1 MFVASIAVPLTQPW
15 RLAPHPVKRPAH
27 PQGHRGHSSTIPS
40 HTNNNGGA
48 LMNTTQHGAK
58 RLAGIVL
65 LALAPAWS
73 AWAAP
78 FSDEAQQV
86 GQRYLARLEQL
97 DAKRLMLEGRL
108 GQANQLMLQ
117 FVPDGQKT
125 AADYFVLGNMLFR
138 NDPAAS
144 LVLMKKAE
152 ALRPDEPLIWL
163 ERGMQE
169 HRAHNCAG
177 ALPYYDRFHASD
189 VGRAHRVS
197 WAYSAHCRLVLGDAD
212 KALADW
218 RNADFARSHTRI
230 ESAMHDIFSSANTD
244 REREVLLDA
253 APRGGAGPF
262 CELME
267 LETYGERDWW
277 NMGRRPELVEQDA
290 STARHQLKGDAR
302 ALAEFEL
309 CYTAATRPD
318 ELVQRLRD
326 AGYWGGARPTLPRP
340 PRLAYMA
347 VRALVS
353 SKAATPQD
361 IVAAWGGPLAE
372 RLAAAPDDRTTMDLL
387 AFLYAHVDDAPRL
400 AEVDRLGW
408 KRHHLSD
415 YAASYVAGRSR
426 AASPDLD
433 AEVAA
438 AFAEFPDARGI
449 TAIRAE
455 RAKGD
460 ARLRAL
466 MDYVASQFASVGR
479 PDSPLRRLSYYMAML
494 EGALEASRR
503 GGQ

>member
-1 MFVASIAVPLTQPW
+1 MNTTHHAARRLASIA
-15 RLAPHPVKRPAH
+15 
-27 PQGHRGHSSTIPS
+27 
-40 HTNNNGGA
+40 
-48 LMNTTQHGAK
+48 
-58 RLAGIVL
+58 L
-65 LALAPAWS
+65 LVLAPAFS

-86 GQRYLARLEQL
+86 GQRYLARLEQP

-108 GQANQLMLQ
+108 SQTNQVLLQ
-117 FVPDGQKT
+117 LVPDGQKT
-125 AADYFVLGNMLFR
+125 AADYFVLGNMLYR

-144 LVLMKKAE
+144 VALMKKAE
-152 ALRPDEPLIWL
+152 ALSPDEPLVWL
-163 ERGMQE
+163 ERGMHE

-177 ALPYYDRFHASD
+177 ALPYYDRFHATDS
-189 VGRAHRVS
+189 GRGHRVS

-230 ESAMHDIFSSANTD
+230 ESAMHDIFSSANPDRD
-244 REREVLLDA
+244 REALLDA

-277 NMGRRPELVEQDA
+277 NMGKRPDLLEQDA
-290 STARHQLKGDAR
+290 STARRVLNGDAR

-309 CYTAATRPD
+309 CYTAVKRPD
-318 ELVQRLRD
+318 ELVQGLRD
-326 AGYWGGARPTLPRP
+326 AGYWGGARPALPQA

-347 VRALVS
+347 VRALTS
-353 SKAATPQD
+353 TKAATPQD
-361 IVAAWGGPLAE
+361 IVAAWGKPLAD
-372 RLAAAPDDRTTMDLL
+372 RLAAAPDDRTTLDLL
-387 AFLYAHVDDAPRL
+387 AFLYAQVQDAPRL

-415 YAASYVAGRSR
+415 YAGSYLVGLTRTGAPID
-426 AASPDLD
+426 ADL
-433 AEVAA
+433 AA
-438 AFAEFPDARGI
+438 AFAEFPDSPVIAQL
-449 TAIRAE
+449 RATQ
-455 RAKGD
+455 AKGD

-466 MDYVASQFASVGR
+466 MDYVASQFANVGR
-479 PDSPLRRLSYYMAML
+479 PESPLRRLSYYMAML

-503 GGQ
+503 SGQ